1 MKNEKCQSLV
11 LLSALSASVVN
22 FHSSKQGSR
31 RKTKHKYQAK
41 SQNKSH
47 KSNEIHFDRYGTSI
61 KKEQNTRNKKNSPF
75 RSKAS
80 AEIAAQVELYT
91 FFCGD
96 WLAIAHLHQF
106 LSIAQK
112 RFHQL
117 GRSGLCHR
125 E

>member
-1 MKNEKCQSLV
+1 MP
-11 LLSALSASVVN
+11 LSALSASVVN

-31 RKTKHKYQAK
+31 RKTIHKHRIK

-47 KSNEIHFDRYGTSI
+47 KSNETHFEHYGTSI

-80 AEIAAQVELYT
+80 AENAAQAQLYT
-91 FFCGD
+91 YFCGD
-96 WLAIAHLHQF
+96 WLAIAHLHQL

-112 RFHQL
+112 RLHQL
-117 GRSGLCHR
+117 GRSGVCHR